1 MANTAWTFCT
11 SAAAVA
17 KAGANVSSVSSTAV
31 TMADWCIEAQGTIE
45 VQTGKSY
52 IDNWSSLPAG
62 TSSALADV
70 CSSMVAMKLIAYD
83 TTGYLS
89 READTLM
96 NMNNDIIVKG
106 MKDLEDFKKI
116 KLRNPTG

>member
-1 MANTAWTFCT
+1 
-11 SAAAVA
+11 
-17 KAGANVSSVSSTAV
+17 
-31 TMADWCIEAQGTIE
+31 
-45 VQTGKSY
+45 
-52 IDNWSSLPAG
+52 
-62 TSSALADV
+62 
-70 CSSMVAMKLIAYD
+70 MVAMKLIAYD

>member
-17 KAGANVSSVSSTAV
+17 KAGANVSSASSAAV

-45 VQTGKSY
+45 SQTGKSF
-52 IDNWSSLPAG
+52 IDNYSSLPAG
-62 TSSALADV
+62 VSGALSDV
-70 CSSMVAMKLIAYD
+70 CSSMVAMKLISYD

-96 NMNNDIIVKG
+96 NMNYDIVTKG
-106 MKDLEDFKKI
+106 MKDLEDFKKL
-116 KLRNPTG
+116 KLKNPAG